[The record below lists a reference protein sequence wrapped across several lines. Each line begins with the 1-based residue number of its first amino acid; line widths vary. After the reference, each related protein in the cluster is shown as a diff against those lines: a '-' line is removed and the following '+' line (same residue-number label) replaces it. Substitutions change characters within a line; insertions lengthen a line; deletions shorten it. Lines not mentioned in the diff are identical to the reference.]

1 MKKIL
6 SILMIL
12 ALFVLVFSLAACGEK
27 AKDDVKNE
35 MTTLKDGATSMM
47 DDLSSALDGLEDD
60 MTQNGNVTD
69 SNSSTGLFEDMTSD
83 KANTTDRTTD
93 KTTDKSTTET
103 TDILQ

>member
-6 SILMIL
+6 SILAII
-12 ALFVLVFSLAACGEK
+12 ALIALVFTLAACGNNT
-27 AKDDVKNE
+27 KDDIKNE

-69 SNSSTGLFEDMTSD
+69 NNSSTGLFEDMTSD
-83 KANTTDRTTD
+83 SPTTKD
-93 KTTDKSTTET
+93 KTTTTEKATTET
-103 TDILQ
+103 TDMLQ

>member
-6 SILMIL
+6 SILMII
-12 ALFVLVFSLAACGEK
+12 ALVALVFTFAACGDST
-27 AKDDVKNE
+27 KDDIKNE

-47 DDLSSALDGLEDD
+47 EDLSSALDGLEDD

-83 KANTTDRTTD
+83 MTTDNTTNKTTVKETT
-93 KTTDKSTTET
+93 KTTDM
-103 TDILQ
+103 LQ